1 MSSNLA
7 LSITFT
13 ATLRPKHKIEGMYDN
28 IAYTEQ
34 EIYTMYTSIL
44 ITLTSEGMT
53 SALNY
58 SKMARA

>member
-28 IAYTEQ
+28 IAYTKQ
-34 EIYTMYTSIL
+34 EIYTSIL
-44 ITLTSEGMT
+44 ITLTSKGMT

>member
-13 ATLRPKHKIEGMYDN
+13 ATLRPKYKIESMYDN
-28 IAYTEQ
+28 TAYTKKDL
-34 EIYTMYTSIL
+34 YTSTL
-44 ITLTSEGMT
+44 IILTSEGMT